1 MILPP
6 HWVSQVS
13 LAEPQGWRA
22 GMIHTGAWAF
32 VLKEDDLLDSLF
44 PVYSTKFLEHLLC
57 AEYYSE
63 H

>member
-1 MILPP
+1 ML
-6 HWVSQVS
+6 
-13 LAEPQGWRA
+13 
-22 GMIHTGAWAF
+22 HTGAWAF
-32 VLKEDDLLDSLF
+32 VHDLLDSLF